1 MQTSTSLTSGIKE
14 PKLPQWFQTWFG
26 SEPKNTN
33 KQRKRYEPRNT
44 GQLLFLKTNCVAE
57 FSCRDPGLTMYWPRL
72 RSPAVSLGSSLMT
85 LNSEPLLWLNAGA
98 ALRRFTEQLQ
108 EEEKKKKTLSQHCRK
123 AAGGVCATAN
133 SKSNYVLSSQKHRL
147 RGRPVSTHWLLSLDA
162 ARTLNHTVLAG

>member
-108 EEEKKKKTLSQHCRK
+108 EEEEKKKKRFLSTAEKQQ
-123 AAGGVCATAN
+123 AAFAQQPIQRAIMFFPPKNIVSEDVQCPHTG
-133 SKSNYVLSSQKHRL
+133 SS
-147 RGRPVSTHWLLSLDA
+147 HWMQLGL
-162 ARTLNHTVLAG
+162 